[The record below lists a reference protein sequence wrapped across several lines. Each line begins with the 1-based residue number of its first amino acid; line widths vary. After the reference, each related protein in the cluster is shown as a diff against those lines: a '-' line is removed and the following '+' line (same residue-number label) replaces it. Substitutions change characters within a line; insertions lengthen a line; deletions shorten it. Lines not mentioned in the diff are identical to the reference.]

1 MSEARMKGWWKNKK
15 RLWRK
20 NASEQ
25 MPRYH
30 RVIRETHRERPKE
43 AHAEQ
48 INDKTTWNCT
58 IGTARLVRLCLQFLL
73 INRRNARHDCECEV
87 WEMTPW
93 GERKVEGCYLKK
105 VFWWTMRETHGGNKK
120 KRGVENAADLL
131 SLSIISRCDGHHG
144 ESLGVSVSRKKK
156 KDESSSRSG

>member
-1 MSEARMKGWWKNKK
+1 MSEARMKGWRKNKK

-43 AHAEQ
+43 AHVEQ

-105 VFWWTMRETHGGNKK
+105 SFGERCERHAEGTKK
-120 KRGVENAADLL
+120 KRSGECSGSAF
-131 SLSIISRCDGHHG
+131 IINNFPVWWTSRWVTGCVCLQ
-144 ESLGVSVSRKKK
+144 EKEKRW
-156 KDESSSRSG
+156 EQ